1 MKRFLTS
8 ISTMHRWCCVLTV
21 MLLMLL
27 CAMPAW
33 AENGSSEK
41 RSQFENDITI
51 KFLPDTNDC
60 TKCKARIYLLYAH
73 KDEDGDFDGG
83 WRRESDDNTKYYG
96 AHVKLG
102 VKMDDQKTELRE
114 FAYLFFEHD
123 IAAENLT
130 IDTLYFGKTQQGNN
144 NLYRQFIKETGF
156 KMDSITW
163 LFPDLMG
170 VKPLKKH
177 SETGCEAEHYYY
189 IFFEFSLPVYYLN
202 QSMEAQVDG
211 KWWRWGDGW
220 TDMKIEGSDG
230 HVTSDLFRYQW
241 DIGTVQNVKLQVDS
255 EGNIWSRCEYVR
267 GNCAD
272 FVVGSLSVDP
282 KLNSYKKDF
291 GAGDYVRKSA
301 SDWKNIGKPKYYR
314 WKTNSDSIGVNI
326 YYTCDLDTVV
336 KHNVRGDSV
345 KMKLHDIDDVE
356 KQVKQQKDST
366 TYYGFPVIQTV
377 DHSFNAERKS
387 IDISWDWQGKTDL
400 EYIKDGYWVI
410 LRCVDGRYNNEF
422 RQLAK
427 VPLSQKT
434 YRDLAI
440 EFKQSYTY
448 RVHYCH
454 RDWDDKSSVIDSLT
468 NNGTLGNSSM
478 CSTERSVNVSFTKD
492 AHENYIDI
500 TIPGSTLQSTSK
512 GLYNVYLYRDDKTA
526 PLKKWENL
534 DQYPSNLVYRD
545 SSSIPDNILTYRTG
559 HQYSVRV
566 TANRPSANRN
576 EEIGEYTDSCAV
588 TGGNSFHRLKASQG
602 FYTDRILLNWE
613 SIRPSADKDPDY
625 YAIYRQT
632 LRRDAIT
639 PSDEYKLIHET
650 STIDRYIT
658 YVDETAKPGEYYRY
672 KVYFLMPDDNG
683 KPKATSSLETIGY
696 VASQGTIS
704 GNVTYQ
710 DGTALSGARIDLK
723 ALNSQN
729 TQLFETFQRSILTK
743 KMDTLAIDFKV
754 KEFADIKKEH
764 TIQFWYREVLP
775 DSIMQSAK
783 WKHVSISG
791 SKVLLAEYNYSTNR
805 LDTVSVTFND
815 LLIKPVLVDST
826 QQIKIG
832 GSEVYLDELQ
842 VWNRQLTSDEVV
854 RYATM
859 HLSGK
864 ESGLVAYYPFDEGL
878 PGYAF
883 NHAYEGN
890 MRSSV
895 MAHLGGGTM
904 SNTNTPGVVGFC
916 TYTDINGSYMF
927 SDVPFEG
934 EGTLYAVVPT
944 YGEHDF
950 APIRIQRFVNANA
963 LVYNNVDFED
973 KSSFLVQGTVT
984 YRYGD
989 FPVEGASI
997 YVDGKPA
1004 MRNEEPVVTNEEGRY
1019 HFDMP
1024 VGYHSITVVMKDH
1037 GFVND
1042 GRFPAGEDATYD
1054 FQQPMYVNFVD
1065 TTTVSVVGRVAG
1077 GHSIAHLPL
1086 SAHKEFGSRANI
1098 GKATLYLAPLSNRN
1112 YTVNVSESE
1121 PVIMPQGEDAI
1132 QSTTT
1137 LLPYERN
1144 GHQAG
1149 QIKIETDPATGEFC
1163 ALLPPLKYKVVRGE
1177 TKSVTNEQLRAFD
1190 APQINPVVGKMYT
1203 DLIEK
1208 ADTTYIK
1215 FLDKD
1220 SVEVD
1225 SMIINI
1231 TPYKIDYHAK
1241 VIVQYDTYPTLDI
1254 TQNRSSVDILDPN
1267 ALGEIYI
1274 PGMKEDELIPAF
1286 ESVFGEVDYT
1296 LKDAEG
1302 NGYPVFASGYDYI
1315 LELNAYQEFVNSD
1328 NEEDEITT
1336 IPLSGSTVNLS
1347 NFGWGTATSSSAKFN
1362 KNGLASIQFTAADP
1376 IISDKSEKSS
1386 NLYTRNMSL
1395 AVSTGTRTYVFPEH
1409 GSYDAVFMG
1418 AVMDEGTMVIAE
1430 GPDVVEFVL
1439 RDPPGSESSA
1449 SLEEGSTYK
1458 VAISK
1463 IDTDIDGVDVKESFS
1478 LALKFDWVKKADGGK
1493 TGFGEK
1499 GDKNGID
1506 PEFAEKFNFSTSTT
1520 TTITNEISREV
1531 TTTTKVSTGSDPA
1544 HVGSAGDV
1552 YIGTTLFHCFGL
1564 AHNYTLHK
1572 ELPQQSGV
1580 KYHKFEVGGTTYYLY
1595 PQSGIGHGDA
1605 LSGQFIYSQRH
1616 ILETL
1621 IPAWTKLRNQYL
1633 WPVGTDSSKFVWEDN
1648 EAVRFISKYEP
1659 THYLY
1664 GREDSYVMVENGT
1677 DKNYIDSVQMCNNW
1691 INGWKDAI
1699 SANEHR
1705 KVDANYSLNQSFS
1718 SGVTYSDSRSS
1729 TLTNTIRIDSIHSYN
1744 AVRLFGIKAGGGMA
1758 GEYERTDSK
1767 FKASWAIKFS
1777 TLAGTN
1783 ITETDKFDT
1792 LTTQKKSLTM
1802 SYTLQD
1808 NDSHDYLHVKIDTTS
1823 FATEGYR
1830 FYLAGG
1836 ATTRPWE
1843 GPEKTLY
1850 YNAGMSNLSDGT
1862 LMVDK
1867 PRMSIK
1873 NRVVTDVPN
1882 GRETSI
1888 ELQLG
1893 NASEIHAAASYRL
1906 FLDDSTNPDG
1916 LQITCDGYPI
1926 TGDGHL
1932 LNFRA
1937 DESYTKV
1944 LKIRQSRLDVMDY
1957 KDVGLYFHAPTYQYF
1972 ESKNPDINPQLTFS
1986 VHYKPSCSDVSL
1998 AAFDQ
2003 WQNKIL
2009 AVNLGTDSKVV
2020 LRASDYNRDYNG
2032 FYKLAIERKGEY
2044 ETQWTPIHVWAV
2056 DSAAIERNPDLRGM
2070 EVIDSSSVS
2079 YLYDMAPLADQ
2090 AYMFRAVTHGKYGTE
2105 EVTFEGDTIT
2115 IVKDMKAPQVMA
2127 YTPTNGILT
2136 ADDDISVLFNEEVL
2150 STGIVSSNIK
2160 VTGVLNE
2167 HELAHQD
2174 GIRFSSSQNEPIH
2187 TTADVSLSGSFS
2199 IEMWIS
2205 EASQSQDEIFSHG
2218 QNGLKFGFD
2227 NQKRFWV
2234 NDPTEYLSD
2243 IRVNPSKWSYLSV
2256 GVDDDKTLHA
2266 YMFYTDTRGVAH
2278 QDELLTIPNFEYN
2291 ARGHIYIGKKLEGM
2305 ISGVTLWNK
2314 YRDMTDMADRS
2325 KSHTGRESG
2334 LVAYWPMDEGHGLI
2348 AADKVGGRHLAVPSA
2363 DRWYVSSGNYAAH
2376 FDKDKKSYIHTGA
2389 ISIGDDE
2396 DYSLEFW
2403 FSTVP
2408 GKTGDNATLLDMG
2421 NGRICLIGGKLC
2433 YQPKEGTARQLVSES
2448 SDDGDWHHFAL
2459 RVQRGTSASAF
2470 YDGKFSM
2477 FAEEGLIGSMNV
2489 DAMTLGAHCINPQ
2502 TKEYAE
2508 YLTGGID
2515 ELRIWRA
2522 NLSSQSLLANQ
2533 YAHIDSTAAGLVMN
2547 YSFNHNYYR
2556 QQTQSWGVQ
2565 GDTNDHSIYQL
2576 PNEANNVTTSS
2587 QAPSLTAV
2595 ALEEPVAFDWVAN
2608 KEKVVL
2614 TITEPAQRI
2623 EGCTLN
2629 FSIDRVRDMNGN
2641 TLTAPVKWSAFVN
2654 LNRLVWS
2661 QSDAELQTVY
2671 GGQQAS
2677 VTVDARNNGSELED
2691 WHLEDIPSW
2700 LICSQERGTL
2710 TPQTYTHIKFT
2721 TREGTPIGYYEAII
2735 YLTGNNGVREPL
2747 RITLTITGEAPDWS
2761 VDPSLYEFSDNLT
2774 ATLKIGGFISEDKYD
2789 MVAAFVDG
2797 NCVGLAHP
2805 FYVEA
2810 LDNYLVMMTLY
2821 SNKEMTGKPV
2831 SFKAW
2836 RASTGMIHPVVEL
2849 YNNNGVLSKAV
2860 LSQENLVYGTPVSPW
2875 LLDATEDQ
2883 ENHLDLAQGWN
2894 WISLNL
2900 YSNDEGMK
2908 IKNIFANSS
2917 ADYIK
2922 SQNYY
2927 VQLDSD
2933 DGEWYGS
2940 PQLLNNPLSPTKMY
2954 AVTNVQEEHL
2964 IISGKPVKSA
2974 DWPVELHMGWNWI
2987 GYTPQVPLDL
2997 TTALAGADPQ
3007 EGDMVK
3013 GQRLFAYYTQKQWVG
3028 TMEYM
3033 EPGHGYLYCSK
3044 YEGIKNLYYPDD
3056 YNTVY
3061 RSKPKA
3067 APRQAAPG
3075 EPQWEWN
3082 PYAYSSNMTVTA
3094 LVTLDGQSVNSGMVG
3109 AFDESGICRGY
3120 QTIDPDNG
3128 MLYLLIS
3135 GDEVCSLSLRLWD
3148 AQTGRLYEMEAPF
3161 SFASNQIIGHI
3172 NTPYQLQFVDP
3183 TGIRRNVGD
3192 NDDDELR
3199 FDLSGRHADQH
3210 AKGIIVTTG
3219 KKQLVK

>member
-1 MKRFLTS
+1 MKRFLSS
-8 ISTMHRWCCVLTV
+8 IGTMHRWCCVLTV

-27 CAMPAW
+27 CAVPAW
-33 AENGSSEK
+33 AEKRASFEK
-41 RSQFENDITI
+41 DITI
-51 KFLPDTNDC
+51 KFYPDTNDC
-60 TKCKARIYLLYAH
+60 TKCRARIYLLYAH
-73 KDEDGDFDGG
+73 RDDDGAFDAGF
-83 WRRESDDNTKYYG
+83 RRESDDDDEYG
-96 AHVKLG
+96 AHVFIEYLKPGHLPE
-102 VKMDDQKTELRE
+102 KPQKEFKE
-114 FAYLFFEHD
+114 FAYLFFPYDE
-123 IAAENLT
+123 AAVALQV
-130 IDTLYFGKTQQGNN
+130 DTTHFGQSGLGNR
-144 NLYRQFIKETGF
+144 NLYYEFVEETGF
-156 KMDSITW
+156 QLDSMSW
-163 LFPDLMG
+163 YMPECVG

-177 SETGCEAEHYYY
+177 SDTGCDEMHYYY
-189 IFFEFSLPVYYLN
+189 IYFEFTLPVYYLN
-202 QSMEAQVDG
+202 YTIKAYVKG
-211 KWWRWGDGW
+211 KWWKWGTAYAWMDDDTDCDSGDYTLNYTWKLGKLQNGRVKVDSDGNLWSKCEYVKGNCANFVTGKRVVAPEINKNDTTKFAIGAYSLLTDKDWTKVGEPNFIRWKDSGYDITYYGDLADSIPHIVRPDTTLMYLCSPPDQISTSVRYYGYPVVTQVNTTFNAEKKSIDVSW
-220 TDMKIEGSDG
+220 QYNGKTDLDYIANGHWIIERYVEGQNDGKFKVLDDPLPLNQTTYKDLAIDFKKKYKYKIYYRHNDWKADSKNIEKLTKDDTGKTDDLKCMSTEVQTNREIEGS
-230 HVTSDLFRYQW
+230 
-241 DIGTVQNVKLQVDS
+241 I
-255 EGNIWSRCEYVR
+255 
-267 GNCAD
+267 
-272 FVVGSLSVDP
+272 
-282 KLNSYKKDF
+282 
-291 GAGDYVRKSA
+291 
-301 SDWKNIGKPKYYR
+301 
-314 WKTNSDSIGVNI
+314 KTG
-326 YYTCDLDTVV
+326 
-336 KHNVRGDSV
+336 
-345 KMKLHDIDDVE
+345 
-356 KQVKQQKDST
+356 KQQKDRVKLT
-366 TYYGFPVIQTV
+366 L
-377 DHSFNAERKS
+377 
-387 IDISWDWQGKTDL
+387 SW
-400 EYIKDGYWVI
+400 
-410 LRCVDGRYNNEF
+410 
-422 RQLAK
+422 
-427 VPLSQKT
+427 QK
-434 YRDLAI
+434 
-440 EFKQSYTY
+440 
-448 RVHYCH
+448 
-454 RDWDDKSSVIDSLT
+454 
-468 NNGTLGNSSM
+468 GTS
-478 CSTERSVNVSFTKD
+478 D
-492 AHENYIDI
+492 
-500 TIPGSTLQSTSK
+500 
-512 GLYNVYLYRDDKTA
+512 GLYNVALYRDDLSA
-526 PLKKWENL
+526 PLKEWKNL
-534 DQYPSNLVYRD
+534 DMETTTSEYED
-545 SSSIPDNILTYRTG
+545 ISSYPDNVLSYHYGHTYTMK
-559 HQYSVRV
+559 V
-566 TANRPSANRN
+566 TANRPSANKDDILC
-576 EEIGEYTDSCAV
+576 EKSISGTVS
-588 TGGNSFHRLKASQG
+588 GGNAISNVTASQG
-602 FYTDRILLNWE
+602 DYTDRILLNWE
-613 SIRPSADKDPDY
+613 TMRALSDAKPDT
-625 YAIYRQT
+625 YRVKRQ
-632 LRRDAIT
+632 LLKRDVVT
-639 PSDEYKLIHET
+639 GSDGYEVVLNNY
-650 STIDRYIT
+650 SSIDRYLSFS
-658 YVDETAKPGEYYRY
+658 DETALPGEYYRY
-672 KVYFLMPDDNG
+672 RVEILGDDG
-683 KPKATSSLETIGY
+683 KPMESVETVGFVKSSG
-696 VASQGTIS
+696 AIS

-710 DGTALSGARIDLK
+710 DGTALANARVNLK
-723 ALNSQN
+723 ALS
-729 TQLFETFQRSILTK
+729 TDTDRLFTTFQRSVL
-743 KMDTLAIDFKV
+743 MRGDTLAIQLSNKDY
-754 KEFADIKKEH
+754 ADIMKDY
-764 TIQFWYREVLP
+764 TIQFWYRGTDV
-775 DSIMQSAK
+775 QNT
-783 WKHVSISG
+783 WKHVTIAG
-791 SKVLLAEYNYSTNR
+791 SKILLGEYNFIANG
-805 LDTVSVTFND
+805 LDTKEVSNND
-815 LLIKPVLVDST
+815 LLVKPTLVDSIR
-826 QQIKIG
+826 QIQIAG
-832 GSEVYLDELQ
+832 FEGNIDELQ
-842 VWNRQLTSDEVV
+842 IWKRQLTSDEVA

-859 HLSGK
+859 RLSGK

-883 NHAYEGN
+883 NHAYDGN
-890 MRSSV
+890 KRSKV
-895 MAHLGGGTM
+895 MAILGQ
-904 SNTNTPGVVGFC
+904 SISPDTNVPNSVEFC
-916 TYTDINGSYMF
+916 TYTDALGSYLF
-927 SDVPFEG
+927 SDVPFEENG
-934 EGTLYAVVPT
+934 SLYAVSPV

-950 APIRIQRFVNANA
+950 EPVRIQRYISPST
-963 LVYNNVDFED
+963 LVYSGVDFED
-973 KSSFLVQGTVT
+973 QSSFIVQGTVT

-997 YVDGKPA
+997 YVDGKQA
-1004 MRNEEPVVTNEEGRY
+1004 MRNEKPILTDVEGRY
-1019 HFDMP
+1019 HLEMP
-1024 VGYHSITVVMKDH
+1024 VGYHSIRVVMKDH
-1037 GFVND
+1037 GFADD
-1042 GRFPAGEDATYD
+1042 GRFPAGEGATYD

-1065 TTTVSVVGRVAG
+1065 TTTVSVAGRVAG
-1077 GHSIAHLPL
+1077 GHSMAHLTL
-1086 SAHKEFGSRANI
+1086 AAHNDGGSRANI

-1121 PVIMPQGEDAI
+1121 PVIMPQGDAAI
-1132 QSTTT
+1132 ESVTT

-1144 GHQAG
+1144 GHQPG

-1190 APQINPVVGKMYT
+1190 APQINPIVGKTYT
-1203 DLIEK
+1203 DEWAKPIKIEGK
-1208 ADTTYIK
+1208 DTTEIIK
-1215 FLDKD
+1215 FTYN
-1220 SVEVD
+1220 S
-1225 SMIINI
+1225 
-1231 TPYKIDYHAK
+1231 K
-1241 VIVQYDTYPTLDI
+1241 VIIQYDTRPTLDI
-1254 TQNRSSVDILDPN
+1254 TQERSDETDKN
-1267 ALGEIYI
+1267 KRFALGEEYLLTDDDIT
-1274 PGMKEDELIPAF
+1274 IPAF
-1286 ESVFGEVDYT
+1286 QKITSTIYDYT
-1296 LKDAEG
+1296 LKDSLD
-1302 NGYPVFASGYDYI
+1302 NTYPVFYSGNDYT
-1315 LELNAYQEFVNSD
+1315 LTLHAYQEFENLD
-1328 NEEDEITT
+1328 DENDPQLTEV
-1336 IPLSGSTVNLS
+1336 PLSGSTLNIR
-1347 NFGWGTATSSSAKFN
+1347 NFGWGLPSSNSVKFNNDGEASFIFRASAPILSSANLADK
-1362 KNGLASIQFTAADP
+1362 GLHVQGMT
-1376 IISDKSEKSS
+1376 
-1386 NLYTRNMSL
+1386 L
-1395 AVSTGTRTYVFPEH
+1395 AVSTGTRTYVFPER
-1409 GSYDAVFMG
+1409 GTTDAVFMG
-1418 AVMDEGTMVIAE
+1418 KVLNQGSMVLAE
-1430 GPDVVEFVL
+1430 GPDIIEFVL
-1439 RDPPGSESSA
+1439 RDPPGSESFSTI
-1449 SLEEGSTYK
+1449 EEGSSYSYK
-1458 VAISK
+1458 FTSMTKDKSQGGFKHDMNVIAGGAK
-1463 IDTDIDGVDVKESFS
+1463 
-1478 LALKFDWVKKADGGK
+1478 DGGV
-1493 TGFGEK
+1493 G
-1499 GDKNGID
+1499 NGASYAK
-1506 PEFAEKFNFSTSTT
+1506 AECGTFEAHVLGNFEWGTNFTSSHQEVQTDGTT
-1520 TTITNEISREV
+1520 NTVSFTQKI
-1531 TTTTKVSTGSDPA
+1531 STGSDPA
-1544 HVGSAGDV
+1544 HVGSRGDL
-1552 YIGTTLFHCFGL
+1552 YIGSTIFHYFGNGDSYLMHSGAPKAGVSSFKLDYKDRKTQKTTTL
-1564 AHNYTLHK
+1564 
-1572 ELPQQSGV
+1572 
-1580 KYHKFEVGGTTYYLY
+1580 YLY
-1595 PQSGIGHGDA
+1595 PDETYCTGSTLGGR
-1605 LSGQFIYSQRH
+1605 FIYSQQY
-1616 ILETL
+1616 LQEVL
-1621 IPAWTKLRNQYL
+1621 IPGWTRERNLRL
-1633 WPVGTDSSKFVWEDN
+1633 WPKGTKSENFVWKKDEV
-1648 EAVRFISKYEP
+1648 VRFISKYDPDEFS
-1659 THYLY
+1659 Y
-1664 GREDSYVMVENGT
+1664 GGNDSYDIVQNPGSSNEN
-1677 DKNYIDSVQMCNNW
+1677 YRDSIQMFNNW
-1691 INGWKDAI
+1691 ISSWKDAI
-1699 SANEHR
+1699 SANEYR
-1705 KVDANYSLNQSFS
+1705 KAEANYSINKSISNGVSYTESQTSSMTNSIRLDSLYVNETIGQSGIHGDLILNKSFQFRIS
-1718 SGVTYSDSRSS
+1718 TNIMGTYGGTHTYDSDS
-1729 TLTNTIRIDSIHSYN
+1729 TKTWVNNTTI
-1744 AVRLFGIKAGGGMA
+1744 
-1758 GEYERTDSK
+1758 
-1767 FKASWAIKFS
+1767 
-1777 TLAGTN
+1777 
-1783 ITETDKFDT
+1783 
-1792 LTTQKKSLTM
+1792 

-1808 NDSHDYLHVKIDTTS
+1808 NDIHDYLYVKIDTTS
-1823 FATEGYR
+1823 FQTEGYR
-1830 FYLAGG
+1830 FYLGGG

-1850 YNAGMSNLSDGT
+1850 YNAGMSYLSDGT

-1906 FLDDSTNPDG
+1906 FLDDATNPDG

-1957 KDVGLYFHAPTYQYF
+1957 KDVGLFFHAPTYQYF
-1972 ESKNPDINPQLTFS
+1972 ESKNPDINPKLTFS

-1998 AAFDQ
+1998 SAFDQ

-2020 LRASDYNRDYNG
+2020 LRASDFNRDYNG

-2090 AYMFRAVTHGKYGTE
+2090 TYMFRAVTHGKYGTK

-2127 YTPTNGILT
+2127 FTPTNGILT
-2136 ADDDISVLFNEEVL
+2136 ADDDISVLFNEDVL

-2167 HELAHQD
+2167 HELTHQD
-2174 GIRFSSSQNEPIH
+2174 GIRFSSSQSEPVH
-2187 TTADVSLSGSFS
+2187 TTADVSFSGSFS

-2205 EASQSQDEIFSHG
+2205 EGSQSQDEIFSHG

-2234 NDPTEYLSD
+2234 NDPTKHVSD

-2266 YMFYTDTRGVAH
+2266 YMFYTDTRGVTH

-2305 ISGVTLWNK
+2305 ISGLTLWNK

-2408 GKTGDNATLLDMG
+2408 GKTGDKATLLDMG

-2489 DAMTLGAHCINPQ
+2489 DAMTIGAHCINPQ

-2721 TREGTPIGYYEAII
+2721 TREGTPIGYYEAIV

-2747 RITLTITGEAPDWS
+2747 RITLTVTGEAPDWS

-2831 SFKAW
+2831 CFKAW

-2883 ENHLDLAQGWN
+2883 ENRLDLAQGWN

-2900 YSNDEGMK
+2900 YSNDEDMK
-2908 IKNIFANSS
+2908 LQNLFGNCSMS
-2917 ADYIK
+2917 YIK
-2922 SQNYY
+2922 SQDYFAM
-2927 VQLDSD
+2927 LDG
-2933 DGEWYGS
+2933 DGNWVGS
-2940 PQLLNNPLSPTKMY
+2940 TPLISNPLSPKKMY
-2954 AVTNVQEEHL
+2954 AVVNDQTQTL
-2964 IISGKPVKSA
+2964 TLSGKPVKSA
-2974 DWPVELHMGWNWI
+2974 NWPIDLRTGWNWI

-2997 TTALAGADPQ
+2997 ITALAGADPQ

-3033 EPGHGYLYCSK
+3033 EPGQGYLYRSVSPETK
-3044 YEGIKNLYYPDD
+3044 EMFYPDS

-3082 PYAYSSNMTVTA
+3082 PYAYSGNMTVTA
-3094 LVTLDGQSVNSGMVG
+3094 LVTLDGEPINSGMVG
-3109 AFDESGICRGY
+3109 AFDANGICRGY

-3135 GDEVCSLSLRLWD
+3135 GDEVCNLSLRLWD
-3148 AQTGRLYEMEAPF
+3148 AQTGKLYEMEAPF

-3183 TGIRRNVGD
+3183 TGIRRNAGD